1 MWCRFHYS
9 CPLYFGSWGGSGC
22 GPARLIIWM
31 FQKIIFVI
39 SPVVS
44 LLSIHDLSF
53 AQNGIKGMRKLPVI
67 LVVRCEIVTTD
78 LYSRTGNIQNRLLG
92 SAPSVPVSLLYMVLC
107 PWALVSQSP
116 CLRQTDRCFTPASPK
131 GVRGTSPGH
140 LKKKFQSPR
149 KPQDQLFGV
158 HQG

>member
-1 MWCRFHYS
+1 
-9 CPLYFGSWGGSGC
+9 
-22 GPARLIIWM
+22 M

-92 SAPSVPVSLLYMVLC
+92 SAPSFPVSLLHMVLL
-107 PWALVSQSP
+107 PLGPGEPVTMS
-116 CLRQTDRCFTPASPK
+116 QTDR
-131 GVRGTSPGH
+131 
-140 LKKKFQSPR
+140 
-149 KPQDQLFGV
+149 
-158 HQG
+158 